1 MNNLLVNL
9 FYKKLKPNMARYTS
23 SFLIAVKTEYLH
35 SLIIQLLQDCGFS
48 VQFYSHDYI
57 MASEIPGKVAFSK
70 LVAIEVLVDKSKAEN
85 ETWINL
91 VVKSEELPLKLDNHC
106 RQVFD
111 QVRQEVEH
119 NRKWQ
124 LIESVVNC

>member
-1 MNNLLVNL
+1 MNKLVNVL
-9 FYKKLKPNMARYTS
+9 LQKILNDMARYTS
-23 SFLIAVKTEYLH
+23 SFLIAVQVEHLY
-35 SLIIQLLQDCGFS
+35 SLIIELLQDCGFS

-57 MASEIPGKVAFSK
+57 MASEIPGKVAFAK
-70 LVAIEVLVDKSKAEN
+70 LVAVEVLVDKSRAEN
-85 ETWINL
+85 ETWVNL

-111 QVRQEVEH
+111 QIRQKVEN

-124 LIESVVNC
+124 LIESVVNS

>member
-1 MNNLLVNL
+1 
-9 FYKKLKPNMARYTS
+9 MARYTS

-70 LVAIEVLVDKSKAEN
+70 LVSIEVLVDKSKAEN